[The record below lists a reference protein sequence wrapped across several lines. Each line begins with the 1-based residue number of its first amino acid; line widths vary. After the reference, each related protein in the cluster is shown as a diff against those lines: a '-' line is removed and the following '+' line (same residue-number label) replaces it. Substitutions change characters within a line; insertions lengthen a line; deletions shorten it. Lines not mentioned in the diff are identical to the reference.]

1 MISFGNQIEP
11 ERSLGW
17 SPFSFSSS
25 FSGSGQG
32 GKFPRIYF
40 GVSSHATSNGRH
52 STPKGSHIP
61 VYSTSDSDMVRYD
74 RKDN

>member
-40 GVSSHATSNGRH
+40 GMSSHDMLPLTVDILL
-52 STPKGSHIP
+52 PKVVTFQCTQP
-61 VYSTSDSDMVRYD
+61 VIVRYGEI
-74 RKDN
+74 